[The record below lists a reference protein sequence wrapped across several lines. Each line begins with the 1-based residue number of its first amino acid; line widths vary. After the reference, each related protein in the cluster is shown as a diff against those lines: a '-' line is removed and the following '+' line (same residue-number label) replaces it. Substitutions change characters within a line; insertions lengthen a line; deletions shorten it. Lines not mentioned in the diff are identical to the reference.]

1 MSQNSSHEGDDGLP
15 GASPPPDS
23 IRFAANLLSAA
34 LIIAGLYY
42 GRDVLIPLAFA
53 FLISFA
59 LSPLVS
65 RLDSLRLPRGV
76 SVVGVMAVITL
87 LLAGLG
93 LLLGTQLRSLGEQL
107 PIYQSTMQSK
117 VADLR
122 SRLDAP
128 GALDRAVDTISSV
141 RKQVEDVKP
150 PSPDEP
156 QRVAVV
162 PAPESALQTAGAWVT
177 PALQPLATMGIV
189 LVFVFIALYDRGDLR
204 DRALRIFGGDLHR
217 STDAL
222 EEAATRIGKYLRMQ
236 LLVNVSYG
244 VPMALG
250 LWLIGVPGAVLWG
263 TVAAVMRFVPYVGPL
278 ISAVFPLGLAF
289 AVDPGWN
296 MLLWTIALIVVLEV
310 ISNNVI
316 EPLLYGTS
324 TGLSAMSLI
333 AAATFW
339 TVLWGPVGLILS
351 TPVTVCILVIGRY
364 LPQLRFFE
372 TLLGSAPAL
381 DTPTRI
387 YQRLI
392 ADDADE
398 AVEIANAEIAKSS
411 VTDFY
416 HRTGIEVLRLASR
429 EYARGATAEHRW
441 RVANGMEKLLD
452 DLREEYPPESAG
464 DRATAVVCIGGKWE
478 LDNLACDMLAHALE
492 VSSIAAESR
501 RVPPTT
507 SKAIG
512 ELGLDDAAIVCVSYF
527 SAKPQAPAR
536 LFCRRLRRRWPRLRI
551 VLVLWNPPAE
561 LLENEGHKTVGAD
574 EVVTSVNEAVLRL
587 KAIAVP
593 SPVDMPQETDAKRP
607 DLVPGVG
614 FDVSGMIDGQTRE
627 DLDGL
632 AQRAADVF
640 DLGYAVIVVIGGDQE
655 FVVGQNRQL
664 SGALPR
670 DEKNAIAIPRNEG
683 IGSPV
688 LAEDAILVVPD
699 TERDPRFADHLAV
712 RLWGIRFF
720 AGVPLR
726 TKDNRAFGALCLFDK
741 EPRMLDARATE
752 LLDSL
757 ALELAAAVTSNPADG
772 SAQLAKTDSPSATVA
787 QRVPE

>member
-1 MSQNSSHEGDDGLP
+1 MPQNSLHEGENGPP
-15 GASPPPDS
+15 GESPPPDS
-23 IRFAANLLSAA
+23 VRFAANLLSAA

-65 RLDSLRLPRGV
+65 WLDRLRLPRGV
-76 SVVGVMAVITL
+76 SVIGVMAVITL

-107 PIYQSTMQSK
+107 PTYQSTMQTK

-122 SRLDAP
+122 SRLNAP
-128 GALDRAVDTISSV
+128 GAFDRAVDTISSV

-162 PAPESALQTAGAWVT
+162 PAPESALKTAGAWVA

-204 DRALRIFGGDLHR
+204 DRALRMLGGDLHR

-236 LLVNVSYG
+236 LLVNASYG
-244 VPMALG
+244 IPMALG

-296 MLLWTIALIVVLEV
+296 MLLWTIALIVVLEL

-316 EPLLYGTS
+316 EPMLYGTS

-398 AVEIANAEIAKSS
+398 AVEIANAEIAESS

-416 HRTGIEVLRLASR
+416 HHTCIEVLRLASR

-441 RVANGMEKLLD
+441 RVASGMEKLLD
-452 DLREEYPPESAG
+452 DLREEYPPQSAS
-464 DRATAVVCIGGKWE
+464 DCATAIVCIGGKWE

-492 VSSIAAESR
+492 VSSIPAKSR
-501 RVPPTT
+501 RVPPMT
-507 SKAIG
+507 SKAI
-512 ELGLDDAAIVCVSYF
+512 EALGLDGVDIVCVSYF
-527 SAKPQAPAR
+527 TAKPQAPAR
-536 LFCRRLRRRWPRLRI
+536 LFCRRLRHRWPRLRI
-551 VLVLWNPPAE
+551 MLVLWNPPAE

-574 EVVTSVNEAVLRL
+574 EVVTSVNEAILRL
-587 KAIAVP
+587 KAIATP
-593 SPVDMPQETDAKRP
+593 AAVDMKRETDARRP
-607 DLVPGVG
+607 DLARGVG
-614 FDVSGMIDGQTRE
+614 MDVSGIVDGETRE
-627 DLDGL
+627 TLEGL
-632 AQRAADVF
+632 ARRAADVF
-640 DLGYAVIVVIGGDQE
+640 DVGYAVIVVISEGLE

-664 SGALPR
+664 PDSLPR
-670 DEKNAIAIPRNEG
+670 TAKNTIVIPHNEG
-683 IGSPV
+683 FGTPV
-688 LAEDAILVVPD
+688 LAQDAALLVPD
-699 TERDPRFADHLAV
+699 TERDPRVADHLAV

-726 TKDNRAFGALCLFDK
+726 TKDNQTFGALCLFDK
-741 EPRMLDARATE
+741 EPHVLDARATE

-757 ALELAAAVTSNPADG
+757 ALEVAATITSDPAKG
-772 SAQLAKTDSPSATVA
+772 TGTFAKVDTVSATVA